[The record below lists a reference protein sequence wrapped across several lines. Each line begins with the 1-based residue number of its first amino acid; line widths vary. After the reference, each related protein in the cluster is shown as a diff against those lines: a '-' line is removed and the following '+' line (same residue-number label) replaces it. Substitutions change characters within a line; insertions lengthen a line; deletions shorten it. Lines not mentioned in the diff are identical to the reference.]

1 MSGASLLVECKLLV
15 RDECNKSN
23 WTQCCRLLDASL
35 GATSSPDCSVKMAYI
50 LTNVS
55 WLLAA
60 LYKLSI
66 KYHTFHEPLKFS
78 SCGHFKVALTC
89 MAKLRD
95 ERFVCPTGAD
105 SDAVTC
111 LDIISA
117 KQLSN
122 AACNSLLFKLIM
134 AIMRNES
141 SETLRR
147 R

>member
-1 MSGASLLVECKLLV
+1 
-15 RDECNKSN
+15 
-23 WTQCCRLLDASL
+23 
-35 GATSSPDCSVKMAYI
+35 
-50 LTNVS
+50 
-55 WLLAA
+55 
-60 LYKLSI
+60 
-66 KYHTFHEPLKFS
+66 
-78 SCGHFKVALTC
+78 

-105 SDAVTC
+105 SDAVTF

-134 AIMRNES
+134 AITRNES